1 MQGLHEMHKILGQVD
16 ILGSPIVLSNSLIVG
31 LTRFIAEPAKARNPQ
46 EFMRGVVQGSVIFV
60 KMFSYGFLTF
70 FGQVGPSF
78 AVCVPAR
85 LRVRRRTCPQYYDAL
100 LV

>member
-70 FGQVGPSF
+70 FGQVGPDS
-78 AVCVPAR
+78 AACASAQVASPV
-85 LRVRRRTCPQYYDAL
+85 
-100 LV
+100 

>member
-85 LRVRRRTCPQYYDAL
+85 LRVRLPYLSTIL
-100 LV
+100 